1 MRTALFTLGK
11 HAWASGL
18 SEHIGQRVIVIS
30 GEPTTDDEDAYKV
43 QFADGYEHLAFD
55 EELSGWQEWVE

>member
-18 SEHIGQRVIVIS
+18 SERIGQRVVVIG
-30 GEPTTDDEDAYKV
+30 GEPTTDDEDAYWV
-43 QFADGYEHLAFD
+43 RFTDCHETLAFE
-55 EELSGWQEWVE
+55 EELSDWRDEQ